1 MILSTKLTELL
12 GIDFPI
18 IQAGMA
24 GGTTTPSL
32 VSSVCNAGGLGTLGA
47 GYMTPQQIREAIK
60 EIRQLTNRPFAVNL
74 FAPEPIDEKAISNIE
89 SVNQVM
95 KKFRDQLGIV
105 EPQITKYT
113 ESFEEQLEVVLEEK
127 VPIFSFTFG
136 IPSQEILQELKR
148 SQTIIIGTATTVNEA
163 IELEARGVDAIV
175 GQGSEAGG
183 HRGTFDGKFED
194 SLIGT
199 MALIPQMVDHVKV
212 PVIAS
217 GGIMDGRGVLASLA
231 LGAAGVQMGT
241 AFLTCPESGAHAEHK
256 RSILSSNEQSTVL
269 TRSFSGKP
277 ARGIKNKFIS
287 EMEPHA
293 EIIPS
298 YPVQNAL
305 TKDIRSAA
313 GKQNQT
319 EFLSLWAGQGVRLS
333 KSKTAE
339 ELVHDIVNQ
348 TLELM
353 GKIQSRN

>member
-1 MILSTKLTELL
+1 MTLSTKLTELL

-32 VSSVCNAGGLGTLGA
+32 VSAVCNAGGLGTLGA
-47 GYMTPQQIREAIK
+47 GYMSPLQMREAIK
-60 EIRQLTNRPFAVNL
+60 EIRQHTNRPFAVNL
-74 FAPEPIDEKAISNIE
+74 FIPEPIDEQALSKVQR
-89 SVNQVM
+89 VNQVM

-105 EPQITKYT
+105 ESQITKFT
-113 ESFEEQLEVVLEEK
+113 ESFEDQLEVVLEEK

-136 IPSQEILQELKR
+136 IPSTEILQALKR
-148 SQTIIIGTATTVNEA
+148 NQTIIIGTATTVNEA

-183 HRGTFDGKFED
+183 HRGTFGGEFED

-217 GGIMDGRGVLASLA
+217 GGIMDGRGLLASLA
-231 LGAAGVQMGT
+231 LGAEGVQMGT

-256 RSILSSNEQSTVL
+256 RAILGSNEQSTVL

-287 EMEPHA
+287 EMEQHA

-305 TKDIRSAA
+305 SKDIRSAA

-319 EFLSLWAGQGVRLS
+319 DCMSLWAGQGVRLS

-339 ELVHDIVNQ
+339 EIVRDVVNQ
-348 TLELM
+348 TIDLL